1 MHSVT
6 CLKVKNSE
14 FWSIS
19 DPNGFRKT
27 FVDCTAN
34 PILLMRKLR
43 LGNQVPSL
51 RWHDWEVE
59 TPYETTKVV
68 GVNPWLYNPWALLT
82 LPWSMGGSP
91 GPKLR
96 ALGPR
101 TPLQGHSFLP
111 QQPEDTR
118 VPASPPCSC
127 HQKELPSEGHSPT
140 QRRAAPGVNREEPWC
155 DSKAVGTG

>member
-1 MHSVT
+1 MQLKTPVFDNKLLSDPSGLWCHVGCQMHCVT

-68 GVNPWLYNPWALLT
+68 GVNPWLYNPWVLLT
-82 LPWSMGGSP
+82 LPWSMGWSP

-101 TPLQGHSFLP
+101 PMNSMTSIHSYSDGNMFFSAFWL
-111 QQPEDTR
+111 
-118 VPASPPCSC
+118 
-127 HQKELPSEGHSPT
+127 L
-140 QRRAAPGVNREEPWC
+140 
-155 DSKAVGTG
+155 